1 MRNYKICHQCGGNM
15 LKVKDSMPFW
25 KNGKCYNIPNVAYF
39 QCEKCGEKVFEAT
52 EAKRIDTFL
61 RKNNNT

>member
-1 MRNYKICHQCGGNM
+1 M

-39 QCEKCGEKVFEAT
+39 RCEKCGEKVFEAT
-52 EAKRIDTFL
+52 EAKRIDILL
-61 RKNNNT
+61 RNK